1 MSNRD
6 VLKKEFKEQS
16 DALKKAK
23 TIVLYGNSIVAC
35 IMKIAI
41 KELEFEARCE
51 IFDKGRFINEIDIS
65 NENVVVILCS
75 SRLSTRKSMKSD
87 ACKYFPNSIIFDF
100 YASYYSWI
108 TNVVKRKCDY
118 EIFAETLILARM
130 DKCIPNIDSINTLY
144 CNLRC
149 KECSNGIQYRKNKRI
164 INVDSQIK
172 HLEKLT
178 NLLPISQCNFQGGEV
193 FTDVNFA
200 SFVEKHSYNPRIGI
214 FTIATNGTLLA
225 KDEVFKI
232 IKATGCMIRISDYG
246 IISKKKD
253 EIIAK
258 CAEFDIPCFTFPMAE
273 TWKKFGE
280 YKKRNRTEEENKKA
294 CTSCCFGTHD
304 LMFVDDKIYC
314 CLRTLF
320 ASAIGEDTEE
330 MRANTLDL
338 DSNITL
344 EQLQNFVDGKNLW
357 RMCDYCDSP
366 MEDVEP
372 AEQL

>member
-1 MSNRD
+1 M
-6 VLKKEFKEQS
+6 KK
-16 DALKKAK
+16 
-23 TIVLYGNSIVAC
+23 
-35 IMKIAI
+35 KIS
-41 KELEFEARCE
+41 
-51 IFDKGRFINEIDIS
+51 FDKKIDFPTMIGEICSISLEQDLKFIDE
-65 NENVVVILCS
+65 S
-75 SRLSTRKSMKSD
+75 S
-87 ACKYFPNSIIFDF
+87 
-100 YASYYSWI
+100 
-108 TNVVKRKCDY
+108 V
-118 EIFAETLILARM
+118 E
-130 DKCIPNIDSINTLY
+130 
-144 CNLRC
+144 
-149 KECSNGIQYRKNKRI
+149 G
-164 INVDSQIK
+164 
-172 HLEKLT
+172 
-178 NLLPISQCNFQGGEV
+178 NLLLSG
-193 FTDVNFA
+193 
-200 SFVEKHSYNPRIGI
+200 
-214 FTIATNGTLLA
+214 
-225 KDEVFKI
+225 
-232 IKATGCMIRISDYG
+232 
-246 IISKKKD
+246 KKKD